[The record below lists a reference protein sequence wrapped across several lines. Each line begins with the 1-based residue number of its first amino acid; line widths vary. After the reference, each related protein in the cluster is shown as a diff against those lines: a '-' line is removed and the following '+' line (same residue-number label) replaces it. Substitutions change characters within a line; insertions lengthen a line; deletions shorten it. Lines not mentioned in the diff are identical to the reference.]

1 MGYSYGYGYSDF
13 EWDVFWHVMAGALLF
28 SLVIG
33 LVFYIFESLGLYAI
47 AKRRGI
53 KRAWL
58 AWVPV
63 GNVWLLG
70 KISDQYQQYAHG
82 KKTYR
87 AAILLWCNLAMV
99 VLSIPLLVMAV
110 RIMVNVVETAHYVR
124 GYIPSMSM
132 LGSVGLLSLAVMAL
146 SIVIVVFQF
155 IALYDLFRSCEP
167 KNATAYLIISIFFSV
182 AMPFLVFAQRNKD
195 EGMISQAEQQ
205 RRWQEEQ
212 ARYQQWQAQQW
223 QAQQAWQAQQW
234 QAQQAWQQQQQ
245 WQAQQAWQQQQQ
257 WQQPQQP
264 QQPDPKSQE
273 QSG

>member
-1 MGYSYGYGYSDF
+1 MGYNYGYGYSEFD
-13 EWDVFWHVMAGALLF
+13 WDVFWSAMAGAMAF
-28 SLVIG
+28 SLIIG

-53 KRAWL
+53 KNAWL

-63 GNVWLLG
+63 GNAWLMG
-70 KISDQYQQYAHG
+70 KISDQYQQYAQG
-82 KKTYR
+82 KKTNR
-87 AAILLWCNLAMV
+87 AAILLWCGLAV
-99 VLSIPLLVMAV
+99 IALTIPLAVMAI
-110 RIMVNVVETAHYVR
+110 RILVDVVENLDHVR
-124 GYIPSMSM
+124 GYVPSMGA

-146 SIVIVVFQF
+146 SIVVVVFQF

-245 WQAQQAWQQQQQ
+245 Q

-264 QQPDPKSQE
+264 QQGWQQQQNNQPNQE
-273 QSG
+273 